1 MEKEMLTKILEEIN
15 KLNTKFEGLND
26 KFEGLNDKLEK
37 HLVEFEE
44 FKEEFRKHDEGVK
57 NAWEK
62 FEDVIGEEFNKVNGR
77 LDKISVKIKF
87 LEMGMQE
94 IYLMHNKQFN
104 LAEDEEHYKIFRDE
118 E

>member
-1 MEKEMLTKILEEIN
+1 MEKEMLNKILEEIN

-26 KFEGLNDKLEK
+26 KFEGLNSKFEK

-62 FEDVIGEEFNKVNGR
+62 FENVVGEEFKKVHSR
-77 LDKISVKIKF
+77 LDKMSVKIKF

-94 IYLMHNKQFN
+94 IYLIHNKEFS
-104 LAEDEEHYKIFRDE
+104 LAEDYEHYRIFRDKE
-118 E
+118 